1 MPYKDVL
8 SGICVVVKYERE
20 RFLGKDLQKRCG
32 EYVVRYLS
40 MPFEVNTPQQ
50 SEEDEGTYYTEVY
63 QSDIVP

>member
-20 RFLGKDLQKRCG
+20 GFLGKDLQKRCG
-32 EYVVRYLS
+32 EYVVRCLS

-63 QSDIVP
+63 